1 MEAGASPA
9 RSRRCDRPFSTESQT
24 LSATKHVKRGRDIPK
39 EFNMAASTTFAPPAP
54 PPAAVPIRE
63 LLPWLIFA
71 GLVCLLGVYFVGAE
85 EGATSIIKGVYVH
98 EFVHDSRH
106 LLGFPCH

>member
-1 MEAGASPA
+1 MKVRHGRATVIGPVGRESDPFRDEAPL
-9 RSRRCDRPFSTESQT
+9 E
-24 LSATKHVKRGRDIPK
+24 RGRDIPK
-39 EFNMAASTTFAPPAP
+39 EFNMATSTSATLA
-54 PPAAVPIRE
+54 PAARPAAIPIRE

-71 GLVCLLGVYFVGAE
+71 GLLCLLGVYFVGAE
-85 EGATSIIKGVYVH
+85 EGATSIIKGMYVH